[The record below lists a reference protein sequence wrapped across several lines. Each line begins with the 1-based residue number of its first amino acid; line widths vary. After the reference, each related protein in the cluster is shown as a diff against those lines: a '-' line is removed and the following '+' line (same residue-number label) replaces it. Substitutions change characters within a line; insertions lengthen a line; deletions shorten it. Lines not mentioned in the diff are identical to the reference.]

1 MRKTIAW
8 IKDTVRPMQPEMF
21 GAIVGKDSGEHGVK
35 RVSMFYLSSCNI
47 FSAAANKQNK
57 KQTTKKTTKT
67 PNKTATKKQPPIL
80 K

>member
-1 MRKTIAW
+1 
-8 IKDTVRPMQPEMF
+8 MQPEMF

-47 FSAAANKQNK
+47 FSAAANKQK
-57 KQTTKKTTKT
+57 KQTNKKKSTKKT
-67 PNKTATKKQPPIL
+67 NKTATKKQPPIL

>member
-47 FSAAANKQNK
+47 FSAAANKTKKNK
-57 KQTTKKTTKT
+57 QKNTTKK

>member
-47 FSAAANKQNK
+47 FSAAANKQTKNKQKK
-57 KQTTKKTTKT
+57 KQQKNPTKQQQK
-67 PNKTATKKQPPIL
+67 NN
-80 K
+80 